1 MISPRKKMGMVK
13 KYKGGTIKK
22 SKGGAVKQ
30 KMKNGGVAMTVASAK
45 KLLEKNGFTVTK
57 KKKEVMNGLFTKQH
71 PTLQVLGAERVY
83 SQSRKISWG
92 NFYTLWRLQLQP
104 CRTEV

>member
-22 SKGGAVKQ
+22 SKGGAIKQ
-30 KMKNGGVAMTVASAK
+30 KMKDGGSAMTIASAR

-57 KKKEVMNGLFTKQH
+57 KKKK
-71 PTLQVLGAERVY
+71 
-83 SQSRKISWG
+83 
-92 NFYTLWRLQLQP
+92 
-104 CRTEV
+104 

>member
-22 SKGGAVKQ
+22 NKGGAIKQ
-30 KMKNGGVAMTVASAK
+30 KMKGGGSAMTIASAR

-57 KKKEVMNGLFTKQH
+57 KKK
-71 PTLQVLGAERVY
+71 
-83 SQSRKISWG
+83 
-92 NFYTLWRLQLQP
+92 
-104 CRTEV
+104 

>member
-30 KMKNGGVAMTVASAK
+30 KMKNGGVAMTS
-45 KLLEKNGFTVTK
+45 
-57 KKKEVMNGLFTKQH
+57 H
-71 PTLQVLGAERVY
+71 
-83 SQSRKISWG
+83 
-92 NFYTLWRLQLQP
+92 QLKS
-104 CRTEV
+104 C